1 MSNGK
6 SSGTEDEYFAK
17 EEAEKKKRLER
28 QLKDEA
34 SLKQREE
41 LKEICYLKC
50 PKCAG
55 NLHELLFRGVE
66 IDKCDDCNGV
76 WLDDGELEKLAGSE
90 EGNIIRDFLGM
101 FKK

>member
-6 SSGTEDEYFAK
+6 TTKTEEEYFAK

-34 SLKQREE
+34 SEKKREE
-41 LKEICYLKC
+41 LKKICYLKC

-55 NLHELLFRGVE
+55 NLHELLFRG
-66 IDKCDDCNGV
+66 
-76 WLDDGELEKLAGSE
+76 
-90 EGNIIRDFLGM
+90 
-101 FKK
+101 